1 MEKLVTIRTFSSSK
15 DYQLVKSYLE
25 SFGIECFGRDEI
37 NNRAYINIPDGGVKL
52 EVQEEQAEEAVKLL
66 LEGGYLKAEDF
77 EPSAEMKWVEK
88 ILNYFRH
95 KE

>member
-25 SFGIECFGRDEI
+25 SCGIECYGMDEN

-52 EVQEEQAEEAVKLL
+52 EVRSGQAEEAVKLL
-66 LEGGYLKAEDF
+66 LDGGYLKAEDF
-77 EPSAEMKWVEK
+77 EPTPEIKWVEK
-88 ILNYFRH
+88 LLNHFKH